1 MSYAEALNRRHQQI
15 ILTHRE
21 GDRMGK
27 WVQGGEYGR
36 PELEPGRE
44 RKAQLVAAGGN
55 NASSSVSPL
64 LLHGTGSLG
73 RRGTAASPACRALHP
88 CFPTQ
93 GSVSPKVADCS
104 KDAQRV
110 TGIHLDLLKLL
121 CLGTGVWLRQQAG
134 LPHLLH
140 STPSPVKSD

>member
-21 GDRMGK
+21 GGGMGK
-27 WVQGGEYGR
+27 WVQGEECGR
-36 PELEPGRE
+36 PELEPGGE
-44 RKAQLVAAGGN
+44 RKARLVAAGGN

-64 LLHGTGSLG
+64 LSHRTGSLG
-73 RRGTAASPACRALHP
+73 RRGTAAGPACRARHP
-88 CFPTQ
+88 RFPTQ
-93 GSVSPKVADCS
+93 GSVSLKVADCS

-110 TGIHLDLLKLL
+110 TGIHLDFLKLC
-121 CLGTGVWLRQQAG
+121 CLSTGLRQQAG